1 MDHFDFF
8 DVPYIFSNIWM
19 CLSKIYSTSK
29 LRIEM
34 RFGAPDIPDTSYW
47 AHAWFELPRDRAAVP
62 AVRGLN
68 LKEPNSVRDRFLQHL
83 FNPPPKWVFR
93 CLLWVCTCRWWYLHF
108 AFILYIYIYIIG
120 FSADDLKKLQ
130 HMLIASKY
138 RVILAEIVYVYL
150 FLWTHVEKKNI
161 YNYIYVCVSAVVHM
175 FCLHINTHTH
185 TYHIYLRSNITCKH
199 DT

>member
-1 MDHFDFF
+1 MYRTSFQIYGCAFPKSTPLQNWGLKCALGHLTSLT
-8 DVPYIFSNIWM
+8 PHTGHTHG
-19 CLSKIYSTSK
+19 LSCQEI
-29 LRIEM
+29 
-34 RFGAPDIPDTSYW
+34 
-47 AHAWFELPRDRAAVP
+47 V
-62 AVRGLN
+62 
-68 LKEPNSVRDRFLQHL
+68 LQ
-83 FNPPPKWVFR
+83 
-93 CLLWVCTCRWWYLHF
+93 CLLWGVWIWRSQTPWGIGSCNTFSIPPQNESSAACCEYVLAGDDTC
-108 AFILYIYIYIIG
+108 ILPLFYIYIYIIG

-150 FLWTHVEKKNI
+150 FLWTHVEKKYI

>member
-1 MDHFDFF
+1 M
-8 DVPYIFSNIWM
+8 DVPFQNLLHFKTEDWNALWGTWHPWHLILGTRMVWVAKRSCCSACCEGSEFEGA
-19 CLSKIYSTSK
+19 K
-29 LRIEM
+29 LREGSVLATPFQSPPKM
-34 RFGAPDIPDTSYW
+34 S
-47 AHAWFELPRDRAAVP
+47 LPLP
-62 AVRGLN
+62 AV
-68 LKEPNSVRDRFLQHL
+68 SMYLQVMIPA
-83 FNPPPKWVFR
+83 F
-93 CLLWVCTCRWWYLHF
+93 CLYS
-108 AFILYIYIYIIG
+108 IYIYIIG